1 MILFPLLGRIAAN
14 GYRLCNPIKE
24 GEVIDKQWV
33 IGKHNGAT
41 RTQEHSLTTCLS
53 FTGRVVGC
61 GGFGEIYLCH
71 EKDNPSKQYVM
82 KVDNHNGP
90 LYVEINFFIRAFSK
104 NNVKNFMEE
113 KGLEYLGIPR
123 FIAFGTDKTANG
135 DYRYLVMELLGEEL
149 QSVLETHRLSISV
162 TSRIACRI
170 LGMLLFLFITLHQ

>member
-1 MILFPLLGRIAAN
+1 M
-14 GYRLCNPIKE
+14 
-24 GEVIDKQWV
+24 
-33 IGKHNGAT
+33 
-41 RTQEHSLTTCLS
+41 
-53 FTGRVVGC
+53 GC

-170 LGMLLFLFITLHQ
+170 LGMLLFSPHIYALKTNNFSFQIPLSSFTSKATFTRTLKLRTFFG